1 MLRVMLDA
9 NVIVSS
15 WTLDVLLS
23 LGDLGMID
31 PSWSEKILEEYLRAM
46 EGLKRRDA
54 AEKKMTAANQAFPS
68 AMVYGVGLP
77 EGIELPDPDDRHVVA
92 AALVGECDCIVT
104 YNLRDFPQEA
114 LDKYGLRAMSPDDLV
129 MELVESNPV
138 RSSVSSRAWL
148 GRRGALRERMTRRAL
163 GAVVCVGCLTGWT
176 RSVCPNCHPITYR
189 VGTVY
194 GNGIESASTSVRI
207 GTGSLTVCGYG
218 LDLGALN
225 SPAFCCS
232 MQLDASP
239 YPHAGAAKC
248 RGV

>member
-31 PSWSEKILEEYLRAM
+31 HSWSEKILEEYLRAM

-54 AEKKMTAANQAFPS
+54 AEKKMAAANQAFPS

-129 MELVESNPV
+129 MELVGKNPV
-138 RSSVSSRAWL
+138 TVLCVIDALIRSK
-148 GRRGALRERMTRRAL
+148 RRPPRTYDQEMEGLRRCGMRGLADW
-163 GAVVCVGCLTGWT
+163 VG
-176 RSVCPNCHPITYR
+176 S
-189 VGTVY
+189 
-194 GNGIESASTSVRI
+194 
-207 GTGSLTVCGYG
+207 
-218 LDLGALN
+218 
-225 SPAFCCS
+225 
-232 MQLDASP
+232 
-239 YPHAGAAKC
+239 
-248 RGV
+248 